1 MGSLLRA
8 RAPLPHPHAT
18 FKAVLAALVEQV
30 GADHP
35 PPLTTRANLAG
46 VLQDLGQLEQARD
59 EFKAVLAALIEQV
72 GADHPDTLTT
82 RHNLAYVLQQLG
94 LANDQNA

>member
-1 MGSLLRA
+1 M
-8 RAPLPHPHAT
+8 
-18 FKAVLAALVEQV
+18 
-30 GADHP
+30 
-35 PPLTTRANLAG
+35 
-46 VLQDLGQLEQARD
+46 EQARD